1 MYLLPIILE
10 PIKHFH
16 FKRGYDYAMHK
27 WLLTFGFLMF
37 STSQAST
44 GVSCLLKTQLTG
56 LTQQPFTQR
65 IAHVKVQEAKNN
77 LQARNDVSCPKTFS
91 AGMPLLIDISPKKLK
106 HNETKKL
113 QYSKGQI
120 LYFKFSYFD
129 GLSSDGISMNRV
141 YNMISVQEYNSHPK
155 AKDDR

>member
-1 MYLLPIILE
+1 MYLFQILLE
-10 PIKHFH
+10 QIKYFH

-27 WLLTFGFLMF
+27 WLLAFGFLML

-44 GVSCLLKTQLTG
+44 GVSCLLKTQLTD
-56 LTQQPFTQR
+56 LTQQPFTQK
-65 IAHVKVQEAKNN
+65 IAHVKVQEAKND

-91 AGMPLLIDISPKKLK
+91 AGMPLLIDISPTKLK
-106 HNETKKL
+106 HNETNKH

-129 GLSSDGISMNRV
+129 GLSSDGISMNRNYKMV
-141 YNMISVQEYNSHPK
+141 SAQEYNSSPSRKQDH
-155 AKDDR
+155 